1 MSSVPATAAPAERV
15 TSTAERIKVGAAVI
29 VGTTIEW
36 YDFFIY
42 AFAANLVF
50 APLFFEPAGKTAGFL
65 LSLLT
70 IGLSF
75 LFRPLGAFLAG
86 HFGDRIGRRPML
98 VITLI
103 LMGGA
108 TTAIGLL
115 PTYTGI
121 GLAAPILL
129 VGLRIVQG
137 IAAGGEWGGAVLMSV
152 EHAPRGKRGLFG
164 AFPQLGVPLGMIL
177 ASAILAL
184 TSTVARGDAFM
195 TWGWRVPFLVS
206 IVLVFI
212 GFVIRRTVEESPIF
226 TEMAEHRKRES
237 APIVEVF
244 RSYGGLVILSAL
256 LFAGNNAVG
265 YMTTGGYIQGMA
277 TRPIEE
283 GGFGYNPVH
292 VQLAVLGAAAVWFLS
307 TLISGWLCDIFGRK
321 AILLIGFAI
330 TLVTVV
336 FLFEAAKNGPLG
348 IFMGTGLVSIGLG
361 FTYGPQAVMY
371 AETFPAHIR
380 FSGVAISYAIGAILG
395 GAFAPTIAQTL
406 LSSTGTTWSIV
417 IYLGVM
423 TLVGAA
429 ATALLR
435 ERRDVPLS
443 IEAEEDGTWAAWRG
457 DKVDPS
463 PAPVR

>member
-129 VGLRIVQG
+129 VGLRILQG
-137 IAAGGEWGGAVLMSV
+137 IAAG
-152 EHAPRGKRGLFG
+152 RGKGVAVTSATSSRGTG
-164 AFPQLGVPLGMIL
+164 REPA
-177 ASAILAL
+177 AKD
-184 TSTVARGDAFM
+184 ST
-195 TWGWRVPFLVS
+195 
-206 IVLVFI
+206 
-212 GFVIRRTVEESPIF
+212 IRRV
-226 TEMAEHRKRES
+226 
-237 APIVEVF
+237 
-244 RSYGGLVILSAL
+244 
-256 LFAGNNAVG
+256 AV
-265 YMTTGGYIQGMA
+265 
-277 TRPIEE
+277 
-283 GGFGYNPVH
+283 
-292 VQLAVLGAAAVWFLS
+292 S
-307 TLISGWLCDIFGRK
+307 
-321 AILLIGFAI
+321 
-330 TLVTVV
+330 
-336 FLFEAAKNGPLG
+336 
-348 IFMGTGLVSIGLG
+348 
-361 FTYGPQAVMY
+361 
-371 AETFPAHIR
+371 
-380 FSGVAISYAIGAILG
+380 
-395 GAFAPTIAQTL
+395 
-406 LSSTGTTWSIV
+406 
-417 IYLGVM
+417 
-423 TLVGAA
+423 
-429 ATALLR
+429 
-435 ERRDVPLS
+435 
-443 IEAEEDGTWAAWRG
+443 
-457 DKVDPS
+457 
-463 PAPVR
+463 

>member
-1 MSSVPATAAPAERV
+1 MSTRATVLYDAPGPRAVRINRILTVIVSLALIALLASVLWALGNKGQLDGDKWNIFTKGSSWTTYIIPGLWATV
-15 TSTAERIKVGAAVI
+15 KAAVLSIILALI
-29 VGTTIEW
+29 V
-36 YDFFIY
+36 
-42 AFAANLVF
+42 
-50 APLFFEPAGKTAGFL
+50 
-65 LSLLT
+65 
-70 IGLSF
+70 
-75 LFRPLGAFLAG
+75 
-86 HFGDRIGRRPML
+86 
-98 VITLI
+98 
-103 LMGGA
+103 
-108 TTAIGLL
+108 
-115 PTYTGI
+115 
-121 GLAAPILL
+121 
-129 VGLRIVQG
+129 
-137 IAAGGEWGGAVLMSV
+137 GAVLGIG
-152 EHAPRGKRGLFG
+152 RL
-164 AFPQLGVPLGMIL
+164 
-177 ASAILAL
+177 
-184 TSTVARGDAFM
+184 STHR
-195 TWGWRVPFLVS
+195 S
-206 IVLVFI
+206 IRWI
-212 GFVIRRTVEESPIF
+212 CSI
-226 TEMAEHRKRES
+226 
-237 APIVEVF
+237 IVEVF

-265 YMTTGGYIQGMA
+265 YMTTGGYIQGMT

-395 GAFAPTIAQTL
+395 GAFAPTIAQSL